1 VGYSQVPYYNC
12 CQFGSRFVCEV
23 AGTATA
29 FEQFY
34 YIRVAT
40 MRAGVLTYQDIETT
54 ERWNALKVT
63 GIGVT
68 LTINAYK
75 DAGYTQLVKTTSVT
89 SDVSATNYGIIGA
102 PSIYED
108 GRDIG
113 SIQVKAYGQ

>member
-1 VGYSQVPYYNC
+1 VPYYDC

-29 FEQFY
+29 YNQFY
-34 YIRVAT
+34 YIRVAKMT
-40 MRAGVLTYQDIETT
+40 AGVLTYQDIETT

-63 GIGVT
+63 GLGVT
-68 LTINAYK
+68 LSINAYK
-75 DAGYTQLVKTTSVT
+75 DAGYTQLVKTTTATV
-89 SDVSATNYGIIGA
+89 DVSASNYGIIGA